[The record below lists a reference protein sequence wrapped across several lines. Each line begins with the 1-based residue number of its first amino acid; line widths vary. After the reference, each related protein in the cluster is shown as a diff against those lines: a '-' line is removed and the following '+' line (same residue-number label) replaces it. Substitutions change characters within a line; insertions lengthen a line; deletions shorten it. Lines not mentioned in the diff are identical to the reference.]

1 MDTINKRWKVYDFDN
16 SISEEIYSLSE
27 LDNWHCFLGLLEDYS
42 LIFLLAM
49 ATSCISWYF
58 YPLAVLI
65 IGSRQRA
72 LATLLHEAAHKTLAK
87 NKYLNWTIGTF
98 FSGYLIFQT
107 MGSYRES
114 HVRFHHGHFGNPN
127 LDPDYK
133 FAIQEGLYHRPQ
145 SPQKFVTKNIVFPFL
160 LAKVPSYLYSLIK
173 NRLFDERNRK
183 ETIGMILYLAVI
195 SSILTLLGWGQYIL
209 LFWLVPYLTTFQI
222 IGWFIE
228 MGEHY
233 PLMNNKVNLYMT
245 RNRHSH
251 WLEKFLTGMH
261 NESYHLVHHL
271 NAKIPFWNVLK
282 AHQIYLQDPNYAQFD
297 SKTGGLFLSANNAPS
312 IIQSAIANIR
322 SEYEI
327 SQMISE

>member
-1 MDTINKRWKVYDFDN
+1 MKMQWESYNFGN
-16 SISEEIYSLSE
+16 SIYEQLYGLSE
-27 LDNWHCFLGLLEDYS
+27 LDNWHSFLVLLEDYS
-42 LIFLLAM
+42 LIGLSAIL
-49 ATSCISWYF
+49 TCCVSWYF

-87 NKYLNWTIGTF
+87 NKYLNFAIGTF
-98 FSGYLIFQT
+98 FSGYLILQI

-114 HVRFHHGHFGNPN
+114 HVRFHHGHFGDSE

-133 FAIQEGLYHRPQ
+133 FAIQQGLYDSNQPPKRFIIQ
-145 SPQKFVTKNIVFPFL
+145 NVVFPFL
-160 LAKVPSYLYSLIK
+160 LAKVPTYLYSLIK

-183 ETIGMILYLAVI
+183 ETVAMIIYLGIVA
-195 SSILTLLGWGQYIL
+195 SIFTGLGWGQYIL
-209 LFWLVPYLTTFQI
+209 LFWLIPYLTVFQI

-233 PLMNNKVNLYMT
+233 PLMSNTVNLYMT

-251 WLEKFLTGMH
+251 GLENFLTGMH

-271 NAKIPFWNVLK
+271 NPTIPFWNVSK
-282 AHQIYLQDPNYAQFD
+282 AHQIYLQDDNYAKFERT
-297 SKTGGLFLSANNAPS
+297 TGGIFLSGNDAPS
-312 IIQSAIANIR
+312 IIQSVIASIR
-322 SEYEI
+322 SEYTLLEAV
-327 SQMISE
+327 SKEM